1 MKREIFG
8 ARILA
13 LMMALLPVAALAQE
27 PDPAQQGAG
36 PAPSG
41 EQMDHS
47 QMDHSQMDHSQMDH
61 SQMDHSQ
68 TDHSQMDHSG
78 HGGHAGHE
86 MSFDAQ
92 GMVMNTNSD
101 RLPPG
106 CSVVSRDYDFEV
118 RAGTAYAEAFPG
130 DVFGMS
136 QHEFRVEP
144 CSRVTFTFINEDAIR
159 HQFMI
164 HNLPRNLYPQ
174 GMFHL
179 EAAGGATKTGALIVP
194 SGDKTYLV
202 HCDIAQHMEQGMKGQ
217 LVAGGGSGDLS
228 SIPGVSARFR
238 IDGYR
243 DSRQWLWAAGGGFLL
258 TLLGVGWWIR
268 RRLH

>member
-1 MKREIFG
+1 MAGTPRRSPSLWMLG
-8 ARILA
+8 AC
-13 LMMALLPVAALAQE
+13 LLIPGGAAAEEDAANSVSKQ
-27 PDPAQQGAG
+27 
-36 PAPSG
+36 PAPA
-41 EQMDHS
+41 EIQADHAREMDHS

-61 SQMDHSQ
+61 A
-68 TDHSQMDHSG
+68 G

-86 MSFDAQ
+86 MTFDAA

-106 CSVVSRDYDFEV
+106 CPAVRRDYAFTV
-118 RAGTAYAEAFPG
+118 HAGTGYAAPYPG
-130 DVFGMS
+130 NVFGMS

-179 EAAGGATKTGALIVP
+179 EAAGGASKTGTLIVP

-228 SIPGVSARFR
+228 SVPGVSARFR
-238 IDGYR
+238 TDTYR
-243 DSRQWLWAAGGGFLL
+243 PKGQLLLAAVGAFALV
-258 TLLGVGWWIR
+258 LLGLEWFR
-268 RRLH
+268 RTSR

>member
-1 MKREIFG
+1 MI
-8 ARILA
+8 
-13 LMMALLPVAALAQE
+13 
-27 PDPAQQGAG
+27 
-36 PAPSG
+36 
-41 EQMDHS
+41 
-47 QMDHSQMDHSQMDH
+47 
-61 SQMDHSQ
+61 
-68 TDHSQMDHSG
+68 
-78 HGGHAGHE
+78 
-86 MSFDAQ
+86 FDAA

-106 CSVVSRDYDFEV
+106 CPAVRRDYAFTV
-118 RAGTAYAEAFPG
+118 HAGTGYAAPFPG
-130 DVFGMS
+130 NVFGMS

-179 EAAGGATKTGALIVP
+179 EAAGGASKTGTLIVP

-228 SIPGVSARFR
+228 SVPGVSARFR
-238 IDGYR
+238 TDTYR
-243 DSRQWLWAAGGGFLL
+243 PKGQLLLAAAGAFALV
-258 TLLGVGWWIR
+258 LLGLEWFR
-268 RRLH
+268 RTSR